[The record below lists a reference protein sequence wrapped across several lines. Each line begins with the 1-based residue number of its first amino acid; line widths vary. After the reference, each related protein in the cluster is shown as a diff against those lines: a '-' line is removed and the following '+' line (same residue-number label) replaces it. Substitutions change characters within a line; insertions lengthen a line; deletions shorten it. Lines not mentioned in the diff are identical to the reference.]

1 MTTLV
6 ELRTTA
12 SQPKI
17 HAAAVA
23 QVLSLLI
30 EIRPGASAAQLRMP
44 LGVAFVLDRS
54 GSMAGAKIRHA
65 CEALKRAVGALAPDD
80 MAAVISFER
89 RTRVD
94 VPLET
99 VGDGAAICRRI
110 DKIRADGGTR
120 MAPAM
125 SRALEQLGRS
135 RAGLLRRMILLTDG
149 QTEGEDDCLAVAD
162 EAGRQQVS
170 ITALG
175 LGRDWNEDLLI
186 ELGNRSSGTADAI
199 SAPEQID
206 GFFAGAVRQAQ
217 SASIQRA
224 VLTLRT
230 VQGVSVRAAWQVVPL
245 ITQLG
250 VQPTAQRDVTVPLGE
265 VDAATGRAV
274 LVELLIEP
282 RAAGT
287 YRVATAEIQCDVPLL
302 GQTDVRERAEI
313 VLEFT
318 ADAAAARVV
327 NPTVMNVA
335 EKVSAFRLQT
345 RALADLAA
353 GDVAAAT
360 NRLQS
365 AVTRLLSQ
373 GEAALAQ
380 QMQQEVDRLRQG
392 GQLSSD
398 GQKTM
403 KFGTSRTVRLTP
415 PQDPADAPP
424 AG

>member
-1 MTTLV
+1 MTTLIDV
-6 ELRTTA
+6 RTTA
-12 SQPKI
+12 SQPKM

-30 EIRPGASAAQLRMP
+30 ELRPGASAAQLRMP
-44 LGVAFVLDRS
+44 LSVAFVLDRS
-54 GSMAGAKIRHA
+54 GSMSGAKIGHA
-65 CEALKRAVGALAPDD
+65 RDALKRAIGALAPDD
-80 MAAVISFER
+80 MATVISFER

-99 VGDGAAICRRI
+99 VGDGGAMRRRI

-135 RAGLLRRMILLTDG
+135 NASQLRRMIILTDG
-149 QTEGEDDCLAVAD
+149 QTEGEEDCLKVAD

-175 LGRDWNEDLLI
+175 LGRDWNEDLMI
-186 ELGNRSSGTADAI
+186 ELGNRSAGTADAI

-206 GFFAGAVRQAQ
+206 GFFSGAVRQAQ

-245 ITQLG
+245 ISQLPI
-250 VQPTAQRDVTVPLGE
+250 QPTAPRDVTVPLGE
-265 VDAATGRAV
+265 IDGATGRAL

-282 RAAGT
+282 RPAGT
-287 YRVATAEIQCDVPLL
+287 YRIATAEIQCDIPLL
-302 GQTDVRERAEI
+302 GRTDVRERIE
-313 VLEFT
+313 VLLDVT
-318 ADAAAARVV
+318 ADAAAARAI

-345 RALADLAA
+345 RALADLAEC
-353 GDVAAAT
+353 G
-360 NRLQS
+360 
-365 AVTRLLSQ
+365 
-373 GEAALAQ
+373 
-380 QMQQEVDRLRQG
+380 
-392 GQLSSD
+392 
-398 GQKTM
+398 
-403 KFGTSRTVRLTP
+403 
-415 PQDPADAPP
+415 DAP
-424 AG
+424 AQSGRGSIGATDATGG

>member
-1 MTTLV
+1 MTTLIDV
-6 ELRTTA
+6 RTTA
-12 SQPKI
+12 SQPKM

-30 EIRPGASAAQLRMP
+30 ELRPGASAAQLRMP
-44 LGVAFVLDRS
+44 LSVAFVLDRS
-54 GSMAGAKIRHA
+54 GSMSGAKIGHA
-65 CEALKRAVGALAPDD
+65 RDALKRAIGALAPDD
-80 MAAVISFER
+80 MATVISFER

-99 VGDGAAICRRI
+99 VGDGGAMRRRI

-135 RAGLLRRMILLTDG
+135 NASQLRRMIILTDG
-149 QTEGEDDCLAVAD
+149 QTEGEEDCLKVAD

-175 LGRDWNEDLLI
+175 LGRGWNEDLMI
-186 ELGNRSSGTADAI
+186 ELGNRSAGTADAI

-206 GFFAGAVRQAQ
+206 GFFSGAVRQAQ

-245 ITQLG
+245 ISQLPI
-250 VQPTAQRDVTVPLGE
+250 QPTAPRDVTVPLGE
-265 VDAATGRAV
+265 IDGATGRAL

-282 RAAGT
+282 RPAGT
-287 YRVATAEIQCDVPLL
+287 YRIATAEIQCDIPLL
-302 GQTDVRERAEI
+302 GRTDVRERTE
-313 VLEFT
+313 VLLDVT
-318 ADAAAARVV
+318 ADAAAARVI

-353 GDVAAAT
+353 GDVASAT

-365 AVTRLLSQ
+365 AVTRLLNQ

-380 QMQQEVDRLRQG
+380 QMQQEVERLRQG

-415 PQDPADAPP
+415 PADPPSP
-424 AG
+424 G